1 MVKRGISL
9 ALLEVSGGGICYP
22 LSCLICMVDGL
33 ADMIEATKEKGYLT
47 GLVPGL
53 IKKGISMLQYID
65 DTMLLVENVFS
76 NILHMKFLQ
85 YCFEAMSGMSINYHK
100 SEVFIMGGDMMEQ
113 ERVRILLIVNWE
125 ICLWCI

>member
-1 MVKRGISL
+1 
-9 ALLEVSGGGICYP
+9 
-22 LSCLICMVDGL
+22 MVDGL
-33 ADMIEATKEKGYLT
+33 AAMIEATKEKGYLT

-65 DTMLLVENVFS
+65 DMMLLVENNFS

>member
-9 ALLEVSGGGICYP
+9 ALLEGSGGGICYP

-33 ADMIEATKEKGYLT
+33 AAMIEAAKEKGYLT
-47 GLVPGL
+47 GLVPSL
-53 IKKGISMLQYID
+53 ISMLQYMD
-65 DTMLLVENVFS
+65 DTVLLVENTFS

-85 YCFEAMSGMSINYHK
+85 YFFEAMSGMSINYHK

-113 ERVRILLIVNWE
+113 ERIRILLIVNWE
-125 ICLWCI
+125 VCLWCI